1 MTTQELQAKRRK
13 QSLDELECVK
23 WGPPTY
29 DSYLVTTC
37 HRLRTKPIGEF
48 SIEDLRIM
56 IGQKIGLFF
65 LVPLALEAVE
75 RDPMAEGDYYPGDLL
90 SNLLA
95 VPDDFWHIHKDWKSR
110 LDEVVR
116 RLPDNVEIIA
126 DEVAQYRQRSAQ
138 QGTPALDD
146 K

>member
-1 MTTQELQAKRRK
+1 
-13 QSLDELECVK
+13 
-23 WGPPTY
+23 
-29 DSYLVTTC
+29 
-37 HRLRTKPIGEF
+37 
-48 SIEDLRIM
+48 M